1 MGVEALMRWN
11 HTERGLLNPSEF
23 MPVVEESG
31 LIVPLGE
38 RVLEEA
44 CRQAQR
50 WQEDTST
57 PPMVV
62 SVNLSAVQLWRS
74 DLFRSIRDSLRITG
88 LDARLLSLDVSES
101 A

>member
-1 MGVEALMRWN
+1 MRWN
-11 HTERGLLNPSEF
+11 HPERGLLNPSEF

-57 PPMVV
+57 R
-62 SVNLSAVQLWRS
+62 LWW
-74 DLFRSIRDSLRITG
+74 FP
-88 LDARLLSLDVSES
+88 
-101 A
+101 